1 MANKPPKP
9 RIGLLAL
16 TLELYEQLLPT
27 LREDRERWLRESVL
41 PILESFA
48 EVEFD
53 RAVFTREGIEVAVR
67 GFEAS
72 GVDALMVICL
82 TYSPSQL
89 ALPALRRTRLP
100 ILIWNTQELPAVG
113 NDFDASKMV
122 ANHGVHG
129 TQDLTSVLVQH
140 GVRFDYVTSHPSDPT
155 GWRQIGDFC
164 TAAAAVAGLRRL
176 RVGLLGYPFP
186 GMGDFAVDTSHI
198 AATLGCQWTAI
209 SVEEYVLRA
218 SSAPAADV
226 KRLAAEYRELYDVA
240 PDVTEADLEATAR
253 AELSMRA
260 IVTER
265 RLDAFSYQ
273 FMAFG
278 EDERSE
284 TLPFVAASRLMAE
297 GLGFAGEGD
306 VMGAIGS
313 WLLGRL
319 QPPATFSEVFTI
331 DFVGNAL
338 FMSHMGEANVAMAR
352 RGRRVPLVAR
362 PQPITRTRGRQLA
375 LVTSLQPG
383 PGTLF
388 ALARGPNQRWR
399 LIATRIEIEDYG
411 PLPDMPVPHFK
422 IRPVWGDVREMLT
435 EYAEAGGPHHNAVCF
450 GDATPQIRAAAK
462 LLGADYCELVYAR
475 LLRAYDM
482 KRATGDS

>member
-27 LREDRERWLRESVL
+27 LREDRERWLRQSVL

-53 RAVFTREGIEVAVR
+53 RAVFTREGIEAAVR

-113 NDFDASKMV
+113 NDFDAAKMV

-140 GVRFDYVTSHPSDPT
+140 GVPFEYVTSHLTDRE
-155 GWRQIGDFC
+155 GLEKIGRFC
-164 TAAAAVAGLRRL
+164 IAAAAVAGLRRL
-176 RVGLLGYPFP
+176 HVGLLGYPFP
-186 GMGDFAVDTSHI
+186 GMGDFAVDTSHL

-218 SSAPAADV
+218 ASAPAADV
-226 KRLAAEYRELYDVA
+226 KRLAAEYRDLYDVA
-240 PDVTEADLEATAR
+240 PDVTDADLEATAR

-278 EDERSE
+278 EDERCE
-284 TLPFVAASRLMAE
+284 TLPFVAASRLMAD

-313 WLLGRL
+313 
-319 QPPATFSEVFTI
+319 
-331 DFVGNAL
+331 
-338 FMSHMGEANVAMAR
+338 
-352 RGRRVPLVAR
+352 
-362 PQPITRTRGRQLA
+362 
-375 LVTSLQPG
+375 
-383 PGTLF
+383 
-388 ALARGPNQRWR
+388 
-399 LIATRIEIEDYG
+399 
-411 PLPDMPVPHFK
+411 
-422 IRPVWGDVREMLT
+422 
-435 EYAEAGGPHHNAVCF
+435 
-450 GDATPQIRAAAK
+450 
-462 LLGADYCELVYAR
+462 
-475 LLRAYDM
+475 
-482 KRATGDS
+482 